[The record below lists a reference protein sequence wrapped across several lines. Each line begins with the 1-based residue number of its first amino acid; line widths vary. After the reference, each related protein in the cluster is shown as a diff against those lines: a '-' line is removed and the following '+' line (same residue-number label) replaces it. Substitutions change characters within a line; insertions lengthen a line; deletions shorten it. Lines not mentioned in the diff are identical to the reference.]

1 MQMNPEEMLDYWQK
15 LLGLTD
21 WKVVLKTDCFSSEMK
36 LQDSAGEN
44 EWKESIKVSVI
55 RTLKEEE
62 YGERILPFDLE
73 KTLVHELLHLK
84 FCLLD
89 DSGNELQDRYIHQL
103 IDDLARAFVAA
114 KRFQLG
120 NTEITE
126 HANGEEEN
134 V

>member
-1 MQMNPEEMLDYWQK
+1 MNPEEMLDYWQK

-21 WKVVLKTDCFSSEMK
+21 WKIVLKTDCFSSEMK
-36 LQDSAGEN
+36 TPDCAGEN

-55 RTLKEEE
+55 RILKEEE

-89 DSGNELQDRYIHQL
+89 DSGNELQDRYVHQL
-103 IDDLARAFVAA
+103 IDDLARALVAA
-114 KRFQLG
+114 KRFSLNEIAEQ
-120 NTEITE
+120 TENE
-126 HANGEEEN
+126 
-134 V
+134 VS